1 MQVILFYRYI
11 KLTDVSALVEHWR
24 ERLQALGMNGRLL
37 VAEEGYNGTLSGT
50 LESVEQF
57 KREMEEKGVRG
68 VDWKC
73 TPLDDDAEHPFIS
86 LSVRKVGEII
96 SCGAGAGPN
105 AIAAQVQFDEST
117 FGGLAGTG
125 VHLDPLAFHD
135 KVQQVH
141 EQKGILLDIRNDF
154 ESSIGHFEG
163 AIPVNTT
170 TYSQSWRAI
179 DDILAANDADAE
191 RTQVAM
197 YCTGG
202 IRCEKASAYLKS
214 RGFKQVF
221 QLAGG
226 IHRYLEAPL
235 SKEDSLWRGKNF
247 VFDARV
253 RVGQGQGQVDENEDE
268 NAVMGQC
275 VDCAAPHDQY
285 SGKVSCT
292 VCRQPVLCCPS
303 CVATANPPDEYHCP
317 KHRHLKHV
325 YFTILD
331 SFSDA
336 DLERQRGALL
346 SMEEE
351 LLALKQQGKNK
362 RRTLRRQ
369 ADKVEEELARRRRGE
384 TQQQQV
390 SSRDAPHPMS
400 KEGRGFW
407 KKEKK

>member
-1 MQVILFYRYI
+1 MLQVILFYRYI
-11 KLTDVSALVEHWR
+11 KLTDVCGLVEHWR
-24 ERLQALGMNGRLL
+24 VRLEDLGMYGRLL

-50 LESVEQF
+50 LESIEQF

-73 TPLDDDAEHPFIS
+73 TPLDNGEHPFIS
-86 LSVRKVGEII
+86 LSVREVGEII
-96 SCGAGAGPN
+96 SCGAGKK
-105 AIAAQVQFDEST
+105 AIDDQVQFDEST
-117 FGGLAGTG
+117 FGGLSGTG
-125 VHLDPLAFHD
+125 VHLDPIAFHD
-135 KVQQVH
+135 KVLEVK

-154 ESSIGHFEG
+154 ESSIGHFQG

-179 DDILAANDADAE
+179 DCILTANEADAE
-191 RTQVAM
+191 NTPIAM

-226 IHRYLEAPL
+226 IHRYLEAPIQ
-235 SKEDSLWRGKNF
+235 KEQSLWRGKNF

-253 RVGQGQGQVDENEDE
+253 GVGVSATENEAE
-268 NAVMGQC
+268 VMGQC

-303 CVATANPPDEYHCP
+303 CVSGAIPPDEYHCP
-317 KHRHLKHV
+317 NHRHLKHA
-325 YFTILD
+325 YFTVLD

-336 DLERQRGALL
+336 DLERQREALL
-346 SMEEE
+346 SMLEE
-351 LLALKQQGKNK
+351 LLVLKQQGKNK

-369 ADKVEEELARRRRGE
+369 VDKLAEELARRRRGE
-384 TQQQQV
+384 AQHQEV
-390 SSRDAPHPMS
+390 GSRGAPHPMS

-407 KKEKK
+407 KEK